1 MAEQIKPVA
10 ATNLPW
16 PGQFIANIAAGFA
29 ILARKPRRAA
39 GIGPRWPAPGR
50 LFAGTL
56 ATIVTLAVVTMVFD
70 AWAISAAGR
79 LPAWLVQ
86 GFNDFTDFGR
96 GGVFL
101 WPLGVLL
108 VMIAVQA
115 TLPMTKTSRLVLA
128 ALAAR
133 LEFLFVAIAVPSLLT
148 TLLKRLIGRARPFVG
163 GEADAYLYHPFNWQG
178 AAYASMPSGHSTT
191 AFSVAI
197 AFGAL
202 WPAARPVLWIYALV
216 IAASRV
222 VVVAHHPSD
231 VIVGAIVGAFG
242 AILVRNMFAARRRV
256 FAPNAQARAKVM
268 PGPSW
273 RRIKAVA
280 GALRGQ

>member
-1 MAEQIKPVA
+1 MEQRVKSAVPD
-10 ATNLPW
+10 LSW
-16 PGQFIANIAAGFA
+16 PGQFIANIGASFA
-29 ILARKPRRAA
+29 ILARKPRRIA
-39 GIGPRWPAPGR
+39 GQGPRWPAPGR
-50 LFAGTL
+50 LYFGALVTIAAL
-56 ATIVTLAVVTMVFD
+56 AIITMLLDVS
-70 AWAISAAGR
+70 AITWAR
-79 LPAWLVQ
+79 QLPRWLV
-86 GFNDFTDFGR
+86 GTFRALTEFGKS
-96 GGVFL
+96 GWFL
-101 WPLGVLL
+101 WPLGILL
-108 VMIAVQA
+108 VLIAA
-115 TLPMTKTSRLVLA
+115 IAALPLRPMSRLALA
-128 ALAAR
+128 AFAAR
-133 LEFLFVAIAVPSLLT
+133 LEFLFVAIAVPGLLT

-163 GEADAYLYHPFNWQG
+163 GEADAYLYLPFNWQG
-178 AAYASMPSGHSTT
+178 AAYASMPSGHATT

-222 VVVAHHPSD
+222 VVVAHHPTD
-231 VIVGAIVGAFG
+231 VIVGAMVGAFG

-256 FAPNAQARAKVM
+256 FAPNAQGRAKVM